1 MSNLGSTE
9 PYVPPVEIPVPEAL
23 QFTFELGQLVFLLVN
38 NKVWSSKIT
47 SRTIIENALDEP
59 SIVNPNTQ
67 PFGRGGVYYSVH
79 GEEYEQHML
88 YSCKADLLES
98 M

>member
-1 MSNLGSTE
+1 MAELDGSKL
-9 PYVPPVEIPVPEAL
+9 IPEVAEL
-23 QFTFELGQLVFLLVN
+23 QFAFELGQLVFLLVN
-38 NKVWSSKIT
+38 NKVWSSKVT

-59 SIVNPNTQ
+59 SIINPNTQ
-67 PFGRGGVYYSVH
+67 PFGRGGVFYSVH

-88 YSCKADLLES
+88 YSSKAELLES

>member
-1 MSNLGSTE
+1 MAELDGSKLIPE
-9 PYVPPVEIPVPEAL
+9 VEEL
-23 QFTFELGQLVFLLVN
+23 QFAFELGQLVYLFVN
-38 NKVWSSKIT
+38 NKVWSSKVT
-47 SRTIIENALDEP
+47 SRTIIENMLDEP
-59 SIVNPNTQ
+59 SIIQPHTQ
-67 PFGRGGVYYSVH
+67 PFGRGVVFYSVH

>member
-1 MSNLGSTE
+1 MAELDGSKLIPE
-9 PYVPPVEIPVPEAL
+9 VEEL
-23 QFTFELGQLVFLLVN
+23 QFAFELGQLVYLLVN
-38 NKVWSSKIT
+38 NKVWSSKVT
-47 SRTIIENALDEP
+47 SRTIIENMLDEP
-59 SIVNPNTQ
+59 SIIQPHTQ
-67 PFGRGGVYYSVH
+67 PFGRGGVFYSVH